1 MSEGIY
7 RVVLTG
13 TTLVGTSAEQAVANF
28 SGIFRIPIDRARSV
42 VGRRVV
48 VRRRVDES
56 TAQGYVS
63 ALQKAGL
70 DAFFEFDDEAD
81 RVTADTTPGPPP
93 LNQMPPPVPPQTT
106 ASAPPIP
113 SGAPPIPQS
122 ATTDASIVTPPPLPP
137 HAAQAAAA
145 FDVDRSHGPVVGTLD
160 VGEFLASLGLSH
172 LKPLFDAHGLTRE
185 MLTDLSDA
193 DLQSIGV
200 SSLGERK
207 RILGAVRQAKE
218 DEMAHQAV
226 SIHQESERAGTS
238 LMKGFLIAYGVTSA
252 LIALAVW
259 TYMGAQAGLTVGV
272 VSFLLL
278 WIHFLPTQ
286 IAFRK
291 QSEYR
296 WAIFVGNVFFGATVF
311 GWVVL
316 LVLAKRLVSGKAA
329 ATIGIVGALAGG
341 L

>member
-13 TTLVGTSAEQAVANF
+13 TTLAGTSAEQAIANF

-70 DAFFEFDDEAD
+70 DAFFEFDDEGEGL
-81 RVTADTTPGPPP
+81 TADATPSAPP
-93 LNQMPPPVPPQTT
+93 LNQMPPPVPPRTT
-106 ASAPPIP
+106 PPGEPIP
-113 SGAPPIPQS
+113 VGPPPVPQS
-122 ATTDASIVTPPPLPP
+122 AAFDTPMVTPPHLPP
-137 HAAQAAAA
+137 PAAQAAAV
-145 FDVDRSHGPVVGTLD
+145 FDVDRSQGPVVRTLD

-172 LKPLFDAHGLTRE
+172 LKPLFDSHGLTRE

-226 SIHQESERAGTS
+226 SIHRESERAGTS
-238 LMKGFLIAYGVTSA
+238 LSNGFLIAYAVTSA
-252 LIALAVW
+252 LIALGVG
-259 TYMGAQAGLTVGV
+259 TYMGAQAGLIAGV

-296 WAIFVGNVFFGATVF
+296 WAILVGNIFFGATVF
-311 GWVVL
+311 GWVIL

-329 ATIGIVGALAGG
+329 ATVGIVGALAGG